1 MPLESRFPV
10 QMHLLQSRNTHSDL
24 AMTAIENSPI
34 FKELQHR
41 YQEYR
46 RPAAGPMPHQEQDL
60 MTALLGPGKIEG
72 TPRAWTSDDQKVY
85 IRIYYLGPNLC
96 FHQGVAHGG
105 LLATLMDE
113 AFARCC
119 APFLPHNVGVT
130 ASFTINYKA
139 PVLVA
144 QYIIL
149 HAEIVDVEG
158 RKAWLQGHITP
169 LPASNEKPP
178 VLVEASSLFVCPRE
192 VEVSLHHKLVYR

>member
-1 MPLESRFPV
+1 M
-10 QMHLLQSRNTHSDL
+10 
-24 AMTAIENSPI
+24 AAIESSPL
-34 FKELQHR
+34 FRELQHK

-46 RPAAGPMPHQEQDL
+46 DPMTRPVPHQEQHL
-60 MTALLGPGKIEG
+60 MTALLGPARIEG
-72 TPRAWTSDDQKVY
+72 TPRAWTSGDQRVH

-96 FHQGVAHGG
+96 FHQGIAHGG

-130 ASFTINYKA
+130 ASFTIDYKA

-144 QYIIL
+144 QHIVL
-149 HAEIVDVEG
+149 HAEIVNVEG
-158 RKAWLQGHITP
+158 RKAWLQGHITT

-178 VLVEASSLFVCPRE
+178 VLVEASSLFVSPRE
-192 VEVSLHHKLVYR
+192 AEASILHCAVCP